1 MGGDSF
7 STEIAAENER
17 TGKTAATINAIPGTT
32 QTETN
37 SSTEVFTRR
46 FYILAV
52 FSIFTMEQCANWNT
66 WGPVAASAK
75 QVFCLTD
82 ADIASLASIGLYG
95 FVAAIA
101 PATYLLHH
109 SLRLS
114 VLFGS
119 LVIWLGA
126 MLRCLPLVLPSL
138 PLKAFPYLA
147 YIAACLISLAGPVA
161 MAGCLSVSSNWF
173 PPSER
178 NFATSV
184 GQMFNALGL
193 GFSFVLSFLILPEDE
208 GDNGSEEG
216 IGESRNGTDCSNS
229 SLTLDHLTPV
239 DSFNSLMTLQYV
251 HAGIT
256 TILLFLVVLYFPSKP
271 AKPPSNS
278 AAEERTQF
286 REGFS
291 QLVRARDAWLI
302 LVAYAFPQCLIQLWQ
317 SMMVVNLTQLDGL
330 PVSERWVTLLGTVLC
345 FTSVAASIA
354 VASLLSR
361 PALRR
366 RMRLSIL
373 VLLLLASAFFV
384 VTTMI
389 VEGVISVPDLS
400 NFKLC
405 LYLLLLPGTSLAL
418 ASSPIT
424 FELSV
429 ETCFPVSEGVIGGW
443 MTGWFNCLGAVF
455 FLIFF
460 IPDIGTR
467 WLNFV
472 LPLSVILPLP
482 AVLLVR
488 ENYRR
493 MAVDDQQREA

>member
-1 MGGDSF
+1 
-7 STEIAAENER
+7 
-17 TGKTAATINAIPGTT
+17 
-32 QTETN
+32 
-37 SSTEVFTRR
+37 
-46 FYILAV
+46 
-52 FSIFTMEQCANWNT
+52 
-66 WGPVAASAK
+66 
-75 QVFCLTD
+75 
-82 ADIASLASIGLYG
+82 
-95 FVAAIA
+95 
-101 PATYLLHH
+101 
-109 SLRLS
+109 
-114 VLFGS
+114 
-119 LVIWLGA
+119 
-126 MLRCLPLVLPSL
+126 
-138 PLKAFPYLA
+138 
-147 YIAACLISLAGPVA
+147 
-161 MAGCLSVSSNWF
+161 
-173 PPSER
+173 
-178 NFATSV
+178 
-184 GQMFNALGL
+184 
-193 GFSFVLSFLILPEDE
+193 
-208 GDNGSEEG
+208 
-216 IGESRNGTDCSNS
+216 
-229 SLTLDHLTPV
+229 
-239 DSFNSLMTLQYV
+239 MTLQYV

-278 AAEERTQF
+278 AAEERTDF

-291 QLVRARDAWLI
+291 RLARSRDAWLI

-330 PVSERWVTLLGTVLC
+330 PVSERWVTGLGTVLC

-373 VLLLLASAFFV
+373 VLLLLASAVFV
-384 VTTMI
+384 VTTLI

-443 MTGWFNCLGAVF
+443 MTGWFNCLGVVF
-455 FLIFF
+455 FLIFL

-493 MAVDDQQREA
+493 MAVDDQQREARGVVS

>member
-1 MGGDSF
+1 MGAE
-7 STEIAAENER
+7 TAAVNEA
-17 TGKTAATINAIPGTT
+17 TGKTT
-32 QTETN
+32 QNETN
-37 SSTEVFTRR
+37 SSTEVFKRR

-52 FSIFTMEQCANWNT
+52 YSIVTMEQCANWNT

-95 FVAAIA
+95 FVATIA
-101 PATYLLHH
+101 PATYLLHR

-114 VLFGS
+114 VLFGC
-119 LVIWLGA
+119 LAIWLGT

-138 PLKAFPYLA
+138 PLKVFPYLV
-147 YIAACLISLAGPVA
+147 YIAACLISLAGPIA
-161 MAGCLSVSSNWF
+161 MAGCLSVSANWF
-173 PPSER
+173 PPQER

-193 GFSFVLSFLILPEDE
+193 GFSFVLSYLILPGE
-208 GDNGSEEG
+208 GAETSE
-216 IGESRNGTDCSNS
+216 SKNGTDCSNS
-229 SLTLDHLTPV
+229 SLLTLEDLSPV

-256 TILLFLVVLYFPSKP
+256 SVLLFLVLIYFPSKP
-271 AKPPSNS
+271 PQPPSNS
-278 AAEERTQF
+278 AAQERTDF

-291 QLVRARDAWLI
+291 QLVRLKDAWLI

-330 PVSERWVTLLGTVLC
+330 PVSERWVTGLGTILC
-345 FTSVAASIA
+345 FTSVAASIV

-361 PALRR
+361 PLLRR

-373 VLLLLASAFFV
+373 VLLSLASAIFV
-384 VTTMI
+384 VTTLI
-389 VEGVISVPDLS
+389 VEGVISVSDLS

-443 MTGWFNCLGAVF
+443 MTGWFNCLGVVF
-455 FLIFF
+455 FLVFL

-472 LPLSVILPLP
+472 LPLSVIIPLP

-493 MAVDDQQREA
+493 MAVDDRQREA

>member
-7 STEIAAENER
+7 STE
-17 TGKTAATINAIPGTT
+17 TAAVNETSGKRTT
-32 QTETN
+32 TENETN

-46 FYILAV
+46 FYILAL

-82 ADIASLASIGLYG
+82 ADIATLASIGLYG
-95 FVAAIA
+95 FVASIV
-101 PATYLLHH
+101 PATYLLHR
-109 SLRLS
+109 SLRFS
-114 VLFGS
+114 VLFGC

-147 YIAACLISLAGPVA
+147 YIAACLISLGGPVA
-161 MAGCLSVSSNWF
+161 MAGCLSVSANWF

-193 GFSFVLSFLILPEDE
+193 GFSFVLSFLILPEE
-208 GDNGSEEG
+208 GDDETSDGKS
-216 IGESRNGTDCSNS
+216 ESRNGTDCSNS
-229 SLTLDHLTPV
+229 SLTLDQLSPV

-256 TILLFLVVLYFPSKP
+256 SVLLFLVLLYFPSKP

-278 AAEERTQF
+278 AAEERTNF
-286 REGFS
+286 REGFA
-291 QLVRARDAWLI
+291 QLARSKDAWLI

-330 PVSERWVTLLGTVLC
+330 PVSERWVTRLGTFLC

-354 VASLLSR
+354 VASFLSR

-373 VLLLLASAFFV
+373 VLLILASAIFV
-384 VTTMI
+384 LTTLI
-389 VEGVISVPDLS
+389 VEGVISVSDLS

-443 MTGWFNCLGAVF
+443 MTGWFNCLGVVF
-455 FLIFF
+455 FLVFL
-460 IPDIGTR
+460 IPHIGTR

-472 LPLSVILPLP
+472 LPISVLLPLP

-493 MAVDDQQREA
+493 MAVDDEQREA

>member
-1 MGGDSF
+1 MGKDSF
-7 STEIAAENER
+7 SSETSAVKESN
-17 TGKTAATINAIPGTT
+17 GKTTIDASPGTT
-32 QTETN
+32 QNEKN
-37 SSTEVFTRR
+37 SSTEVSTWR

-52 FSIFTMEQCANWNT
+52 FSIYTMEQCASWNT

-95 FVAAIA
+95 FVATIA
-101 PATYLLHH
+101 PQTYLLHR

-119 LVIWLGA
+119 LAIWLGA

-147 YIAACLISLAGPVA
+147 YIAACLTSLGGPVA
-161 MAGCLSVSSNWF
+161 MAGCLSVSANWF

-193 GFSFVLSFLILPEDE
+193 GFSFVLSFLILPGE
-208 GDNGSEEG
+208 GDETPEG
-216 IGESRNGTDCSNS
+216 IADESKNGTDCSNS
-229 SLTLDHLTPV
+229 SLTLDDLSPV
-239 DSFNSLMTLQYV
+239 DSYNSLMTLQYV

-256 TILLFLVVLYFPSKP
+256 SVVLFLAVLYFPSKP

-278 AAEERTQF
+278 AAEERTNF

-291 QLVRARDAWLI
+291 QLARSRDAWLI

-330 PVSERWVTLLGTVLC
+330 PVSERWVTGLGTVLC

-373 VLLLLASAFFV
+373 VLLILASAIFV
-384 VTTMI
+384 VTTLI

-405 LYLLLLPGTSLAL
+405 LYLLLLPATSLAL
-418 ASSPIT
+418 SSSPIT

-443 MTGWFNCLGAVF
+443 MTGWFNCLGVVF
-455 FLIFF
+455 FLIFL

-493 MAVDDQQREA
+493 MAVDEGRRET